1 MRQENIQEEAQFEI
15 QDLLG
20 AGMTIV
26 VLVIGLA
33 YGINITADIGE
44 DMCDGTTEH
53 YSGGECWNCNSSSN
67 SFNASGPTCSETGN
81 ESIGKLTAVEG
92 GSASFNATEDGI
104 DAIAKIPAKLG
115 MVVTVIMAS
124 VIIGLL
130 VRYLWAK
137 FA

>member
-33 YGINITADIGE
+33 YGINITADVR
-44 DMCDGTTEH
+44 DD
-53 YSGGECWNCNSSSN
+53 
-67 SFNASGPTCSETGN
+67 F
-81 ESIGKLTAVEG
+81 TADTAEY
-92 GSASFNATEDGI
+92 NATQDGI
-104 DAIAKIPAKLG
+104 DAIAKIPSKLG

-130 VRYLWAK
+130 VRYLWAR